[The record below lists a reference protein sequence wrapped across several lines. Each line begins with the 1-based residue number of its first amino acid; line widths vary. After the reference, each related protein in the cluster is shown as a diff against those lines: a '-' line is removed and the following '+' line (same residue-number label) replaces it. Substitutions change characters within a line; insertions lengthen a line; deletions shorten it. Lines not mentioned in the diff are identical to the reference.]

1 MRISRP
7 RIKRVRKREPRQ
19 DVGQFLHGDQTT
31 PLTLTVV
38 GHQIVQAGDAKG
50 LLIDTEE
57 LGTVVFLIPP
67 KILRRLVA
75 DLAKLESLGAEMDN
89 PDEAAP
95 S

>member
-1 MRISRP
+1 VRISRP

-57 LGTVVFLIPP
+57 LGTVVFVIPP
-67 KILRRLVA
+67 KILRMLVA
-75 DLAKLESLGAEMDN
+75 DLAKLESLGAEMAN